1 MKDYKYKS
9 YKRIHKYSHASDIE
23 KGKISRE
30 TSNYERYQRKAKQI
44 IKRLGTEIDEN
55 DIEEITEESQ
65 AYEYASQK
73 EIRNSKGH
81 KNRLKTLQKHE
92 DFD

>member
-9 YKRIHKYSHASDIE
+9 YKRIHKYSHANDIE
-23 KGKISRE
+23 EGKISRE
-30 TSNYERYQRKAKQI
+30 TYNYERYQKKVKQI

-55 DIEEITEESQ
+55 DTEEITEESQ

-73 EIRNSKGH
+73 EIRNAKGH
-81 KNRLKTLQKHE
+81 KNRLKALQKHE

>member
-30 TSNYERYQRKAKQI
+30 TLNYERYQRKAKQM
-44 IKRLGTEIDEN
+44 IKRLVTEFDDN
-55 DIEEITEESQ
+55 DIDTIIQESDE
-65 AYEYASQK
+65 YESASQK
-73 EIRNSKGH
+73 EIRNAKGH
-81 KNRLKTLQKHE
+81 KERLKGLQKHE